1 MDFTCPLSTC
11 SVRLL
16 SSVFQSI
23 LKVLESPNSW
33 DAFRRAGGFTG
44 LLSLV
49 VDIEGALSDPPQAD
63 VWKSLG
69 YQPLLDLLLLS
80 LHILTLAVHLHAVN
94 AHHFETGGFYE
105 RLGEALL
112 QLGCFKAPEKD
123 WFNGEGDSCLKISEE
138 HQSLG
143 KSFHQF
149 VELAE
154 APEAPPSPSST
165 PQLSLPVTLRTC
177 LRVLSYLDQFA
188 TGTYPPLEFNV
199 GLDDMCDADKDA
211 PNKPAGPGPGVYSGS
226 SPVGLG
232 SGPQSVEDS
241 QGRSRNA
248 AHSVST
254 VCSEPQYRWIFMENS
269 AIFLKNEPNWRGSV
283 CDVIR
288 FNNTFCVCFLF
299 HLAYSRFSCNH
310 IILHP
315 GAIRVILT
323 LLPSVFSPEDPQVP
337 FCSCFIL
344 FHTRKSPSTRYKCSP
359 CLPAVYGGPV
369 LTGSPPPGHG
379 QV

>member
-1 MDFTCPLSTC
+1 M
-11 SVRLL
+11 
-16 SSVFQSI
+16 FQSI

-269 AIFLKNEPNWRGSV
+269 AIFLKNEPN
-283 CDVIR
+283 
-288 FNNTFCVCFLF
+288 
-299 HLAYSRFSCNH
+299 FSDGGV
-310 IILHP
+310 LY
-315 GAIRVILT
+315 VMSLDST
-323 LLPSVFSPEDPQVP
+323 
-337 FCSCFIL
+337 IL
-344 FHTRKSPSTRYKCSP
+344 FVFVFYFTWLTVGF
-359 CLPAVYGGPV
+359 PAII
-369 LTGSPPPGHG
+369 
-379 QV
+379 

>member
-1 MDFTCPLSTC
+1 MYITCPLSTC

-49 VDIEGALSDPPQAD
+49 VDMEGALSDPPQAD
-63 VWKSLG
+63 VWKSHG

-154 APEAPPSPSST
+154 APPSPSAT
-165 PQLSLPVTLRTC
+165 PQLSLPDNLRTC
-177 LRVLSYLDQFA
+177 LRLLSYLDQFA
-188 TGTYPPLEFNV
+188 TGTYPPLEFNM
-199 GLDDMCDADKDA
+199 GLDDVCDADKDT
-211 PNKPAGPGPGVYSGS
+211 PNKPAGPEGVYSGS
-226 SPVGLG
+226 SPVGLW

-241 QGRSRNA
+241 QGRSRSA

-254 VCSEPQYRWIFMENS
+254 VCSESQYRWIFMENS
-269 AIFLKNEPNWRGSV
+269 AIFLKRNQTSGMEG
-283 CDVIR
+283 
-288 FNNTFCVCFLF
+288 F
-299 HLAYSRFSCNH
+299 
-310 IILHP
+310 
-315 GAIRVILT
+315 
-323 LLPSVFSPEDPQVP
+323 
-337 FCSCFIL
+337 
-344 FHTRKSPSTRYKCSP
+344 
-359 CLPAVYGGPV
+359 
-369 LTGSPPPGHG
+369 
-379 QV
+379 

>member
-1 MDFTCPLSTC
+1 M
-11 SVRLL
+11 
-16 SSVFQSI
+16 FQSI

-49 VDIEGALSDPPQAD
+49 VDMEGALSDPPQAD
-63 VWKSLG
+63 VWKSHG

-80 LHILTLAVHLHAVN
+80 LHILTLSVHLHAVN

-123 WFNGEGDSCLKISEE
+123 WFSGEGDSCLKISEE

-154 APEAPPSPSST
+154 APEAPPSPST
-165 PQLSLPVTLRTC
+165 MPQPSLPFTLRTC
-177 LRVLSYLDQFA
+177 LRLLSYLDQFA

-199 GLDDMCDADKDA
+199 GLEDVCDADKDT
-211 PNKPAGPGPGVYSGS
+211 PNKPAGPEGVYSGS

-232 SGPQSVEDS
+232 SVEDS

-269 AIFLKNEPNWRGSV
+269 AISVKNKPN
-283 CDVIR
+283 
-288 FNNTFCVCFLF
+288 
-299 HLAYSRFSCNH
+299 FSDE
-310 IILHP
+310 
-315 GAIRVILT
+315 G
-323 LLPSVFSPEDPQVP
+323 
-337 FCSCFIL
+337 
-344 FHTRKSPSTRYKCSP
+344 
-359 CLPAVYGGPV
+359 V
-369 LTGSPPPGHG
+369 LYVMS
-379 QV
+379 